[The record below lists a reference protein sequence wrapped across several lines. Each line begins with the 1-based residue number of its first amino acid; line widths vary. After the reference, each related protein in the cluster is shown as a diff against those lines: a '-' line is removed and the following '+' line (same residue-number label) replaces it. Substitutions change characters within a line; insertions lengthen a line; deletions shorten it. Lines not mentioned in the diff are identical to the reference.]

1 MSMRPRDTYAEP
13 YKIKMVE
20 PIRLISRQERE
31 RAMAEAG
38 YNVFNLKSE
47 DVYIDLLTDS
57 GTSAMSERQW
67 AGLVSGDES
76 YAGSKNFFHLQQVI
90 EDITGCRFVVP
101 THQGRA
107 AEHILMRVLVKPGDR
122 IPGNMHFDTTEGH
135 IRLSGAVPVNC
146 LADKG
151 YLPGE
156 VLPFKGNLDLNKLE
170 QELQT
175 HGREKIPFILI
186 TATCNNNGGQ
196 PVSMENIRA
205 VRRLAD
211 SYRVPVF
218 IDAARFAENAY
229 FIQQREPGYRDRT
242 LKEIARE
249 MFSCSDGCTMSA
261 KKDAL
266 VNIGGFLALKS
277 EELYRRAVEWQI
289 PFEGF
294 RTYGGL
300 AGRDMEAMARGLEE
314 VLDQFYLESRIGQV
328 AYLGK
333 LLADSGIPI
342 VQPAGGHGIYI
353 DAGRLLGHLPQS
365 QFPAQALVVELYIE
379 GGVRSVELG
388 ACAFGYRDGTTGEMI
403 YPALELVRLTIP
415 RRVYTDRHMDF
426 VARAVKAVADRKTG
440 VRGLELTYEAPVLRH
455 FTARFAR
462 LG

>member
-1 MSMRPRDTYAEP
+1 MRPRDTYAEP

-20 PIRLISRQERE
+20 PIRLIGPRERE
-31 RAMAEAG
+31 QAIAAAG

-57 GTSAMSERQW
+57 GTSAMSEYQW
-67 AGLVSGDES
+67 AGIMSGDEA
-76 YAGSKNFFHLQQVI
+76 YAGSKNFYHLQQVA
-90 EDITGCRFVVP
+90 EDITGCKFIVP

-107 AEHILMRVLVKPGDR
+107 AEHILLRVLAKPGYR

-135 IRLSGAVPVNC
+135 IRLSGAEPVNC
-146 LADKG
+146 LTVQG
-151 YLPGE
+151 YSPGE
-156 VLPFKGNLDLNKLE
+156 NLPFKGNIDLNKLE
-170 QELQT
+170 KELQT
-175 HGREKIPFILI
+175 HSREKIPFILI

-196 PVSMENIRA
+196 PVAMENLKA

-211 SYRVPVF
+211 NHGVPVF

-229 FIQQREPGYRDRT
+229 FIQQREPGYQDKT
-242 LKEIARE
+242 LKDIARE

-314 VLDQFYLESRIGQV
+314 VLDEQYLENRIGQV
-328 AYLGK
+328 KYLGEK
-333 LLADSGIPI
+333 LTGAGIPI
-342 VQPAGGHGIYI
+342 VQPPGGHGIYI
-353 DAGRLLGHLPQS
+353 DAGSLLGHLPQC
-365 QFPAQALVVELYIE
+365 QFPAQALVVELYLE
-379 GGVRSVELG
+379 GGIRSVELG
-388 ACAFGYRDGTTGEMI
+388 ACAFGHRDGATGKMV

-426 VARAVKAVADRKTG
+426 VARTAGAVAARRNSI
-440 VRGLELTYEAPVLRH
+440 RGLQLVYEAPVLRH

-462 LG
+462 L

>member
-1 MSMRPRDTYAEP
+1 MRPRDTYAEP

-20 PIRLISRQERE
+20 PIRLISPGERKQ
-31 RAMAEAG
+31 AITEAG

-57 GTSAMSERQW
+57 GTSAMSEYQW
-67 AGLVSGDES
+67 AGIMSGDES
-76 YAGSKNFFHLQQVI
+76 YAGSKNFYHLQQVI
-90 EDITGCRFVVP
+90 EDITGCKFVVP

-135 IRLSGAVPVNC
+135 IRLSGAEPVNC
-146 LADKG
+146 LTDQG
-151 YLPGE
+151 YIPGE
-156 VLPFKGNLDLNKLE
+156 KLPFKGNIDINKLE
-170 QELQT
+170 KELLA

-196 PVSMENIRA
+196 PVSLENFKA

-211 SYRVPVF
+211 RFGVPVF
-218 IDAARFAENAY
+218 LDAARFAENAY
-229 FIQQREPGYRDRT
+229 FIQQREPGYRNKT
-242 LKEIARE
+242 LKEIVGE
-249 MFSCSDGCTMSA
+249 MFSCADGCTMSA

-277 EELYRRAVEWQI
+277 EELYQQAVEWQI

-300 AGRDMEAMARGLEE
+300 AGRDIEAMARGLEE
-314 VLDQFYLESRIGQV
+314 VLDEQYLENRIGQV
-328 AYLGK
+328 QCLGEK
-333 LLADSGIPI
+333 LIGAGIPI
-342 VQPAGGHGIYI
+342 VQPPGGHGIYI
-353 DAGRLLGHLPQS
+353 DAGSLLGHLPHS
-365 QFPAQALVVELYIE
+365 QFPAQALVVELYLE
-379 GGVRSVELG
+379 GGIRSVELG
-388 ACAFGYRDGTTGEMI
+388 ACAFGHRDGTTGEMI

-426 VARAVKAVADRKTG
+426 VARAAEAVADRKNSI
-440 VRGLELTYEAPVLRH
+440 RGLQLVYEAPVLRH

-462 LG
+462 L